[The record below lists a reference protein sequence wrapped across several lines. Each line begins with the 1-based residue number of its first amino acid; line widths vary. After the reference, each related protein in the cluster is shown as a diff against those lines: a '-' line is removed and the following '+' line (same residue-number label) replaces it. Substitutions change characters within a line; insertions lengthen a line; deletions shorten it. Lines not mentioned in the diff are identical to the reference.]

1 MITDEAMK
9 QPILSAKKVTM
20 SDTSISFEPV
30 SGAVSP
36 RFAGVSTIL
45 KRSILGWLGCR
56 GMLARQIARV
66 PDMGQDNCA
75 IFQR

>member
-36 RFAGVSTIL
+36 RFAGVSTFMRL
-45 KRSILGWLGCR
+45 PN
-56 GMLARQIARV
+56 IALDH
-66 PDMGQDNCA
+66 PDIEKVDIGLVGV
-75 IFQR
+75 

>member
-20 SDTSISFEPV
+20 SDTSISFQPV

-36 RFAGVSTIL
+36 RFAGVPTF
-45 KRSILGWLGCR
+45 
-56 GMLARQIARV
+56 MRV
-66 PDMGQDNCA
+66 PYQPEPEGLDIALIGVPYDGAVTNRA
-75 IFQR
+75 GARIFR